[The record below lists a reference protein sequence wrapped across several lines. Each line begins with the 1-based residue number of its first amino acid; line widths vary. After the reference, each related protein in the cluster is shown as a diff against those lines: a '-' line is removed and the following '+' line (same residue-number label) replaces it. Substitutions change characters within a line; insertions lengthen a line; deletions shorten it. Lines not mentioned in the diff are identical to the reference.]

1 MNPKVE
7 TGALRLA
14 SYNLRKCR
22 GTDGKRAPGRSLDV
36 INGIGADVVALQEAD
51 MRLGPRPA
59 ALPARMIE
67 DHTDFI
73 ALPVNTSPVSVG
85 WHGNAILVRKGA
97 TVDAVHRFDLPG
109 LEPRGAVAVDLPGL
123 RVVGVHLG
131 LLRSSRQK
139 QLHAIRARLAA
150 LDDRPTVI
158 LGDFNEW
165 SRTQGL
171 DTLKSGFAVHA
182 PGRSFHANRP
192 MAALDR
198 IAITD
203 ALELRDAGVVQT
215 ALSQRASDHLP
226 VWADLK
232 PAL

>member
-1 MNPKVE
+1 ME

-22 GTDGKRAPGRSLDV
+22 GTDGQRAPARVLDV
-36 INGIGADVVALQEAD
+36 INDIGADVVALQEAD

-59 ALPARMIE
+59 ALPSRMIE
-67 DHTDFI
+67 SHTDFI

-85 WHGNAILVRKGA
+85 WHGNAILVRKEA
-97 TVDAVHRFDLPG
+97 KVDAVHRFDLPG
-109 LEPRGAVAVDLPGL
+109 LEPRGAVAVDLPEL

-139 QLHAIRARLAA
+139 QLHAIRAHLKT
-150 LDDRPTVI
+150 LDERPTVI

-165 SRTQGL
+165 SRSQGL
-171 DTLKSGFAVHA
+171 DPLRDAFEIHA

-192 MAALDR
+192 VAALDR
-198 IAITD
+198 IAFTD
-203 ALELRDAGVVQT
+203 RFEMRNAGVVQT
-215 ALSQRASDHLP
+215 ILSQRASDHLP
-226 VWADLK
+226 IWADLR
-232 PAL
+232 PAVSTP